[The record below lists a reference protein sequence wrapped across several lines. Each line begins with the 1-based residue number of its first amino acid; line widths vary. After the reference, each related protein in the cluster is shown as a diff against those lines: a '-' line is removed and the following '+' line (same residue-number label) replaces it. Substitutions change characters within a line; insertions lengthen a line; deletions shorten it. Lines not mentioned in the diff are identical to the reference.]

1 MHEALKQGA
10 RGRRRRPGAWRLAVL
25 LALLPA
31 WLLGAA
37 AWAAPGA
44 RLVLAAGPHFPEGAR
59 LNPQEVR
66 LLFLGGRVTRE
77 GLRLQPVLNAADP
90 FLEEVFLQKVLFMSK
105 AHYQRRL
112 VALAFRL
119 GRPRPPVFQDEEA
132 LAEHLRRRPGAV
144 SYLWAR
150 QARRLGLKVV
160 QELWSDSAP

>member
-1 MHEALKQGA
+1 MDEALRQGA
-10 RGRRRRPGAWRLAVL
+10 RWRGPGWAAWLLVVL
-25 LALLPA
+25 LAWTPA
-31 WLLGAA
+31 GTS
-37 AWAAPGA
+37 WAAPGST
-44 RLVLAAGPHFPEGAR
+44 LVLAAGPHFPEGVR
-59 LNPQEVR
+59 LSPQEVR
-66 LLFLGGRVTRE
+66 LLFLGGRVSR
-77 GLRLQPVLNAADP
+77 GGVRLQPVLNAADP

-150 QARRLGLKVV
+150 HARRLGLTIV